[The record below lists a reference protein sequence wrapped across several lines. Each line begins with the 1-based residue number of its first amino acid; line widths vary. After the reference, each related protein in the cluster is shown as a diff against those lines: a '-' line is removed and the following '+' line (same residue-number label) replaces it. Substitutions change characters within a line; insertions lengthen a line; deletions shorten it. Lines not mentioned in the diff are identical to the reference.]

1 MYAREDAGR
10 VDEGRGL
17 DWLKRIPVG
26 QIALLLVVLAIAFG
40 GTYAGYYWY
49 SDREVEEDGETDLLV
64 PVRRGNLVNEVSISG
79 SLVYPDRETVGFDI
93 EGVIGEILVEEGDR
107 VSKGQLLAR
116 LDQETVSALDHAAAK
131 ARVDLRDAEQALI
144 DATTPPTSSAL
155 DFAKAEAAIAD
166 AEVAYRDAQKAYDD
180 IGVVTEY
187 DLARAREKVA
197 AERLALSNAEN
208 ALAETIAG
216 ADIDDI
222 ADAHS
227 AIRTATTDLDN
238 AERDEELARREWDRK
253 LQTARDAAQDSIDV
267 MGNYYQKWFGV
278 RPDDDDIARGLDEVL
293 ASWGT
298 DLESLMDPESVP
310 PLHRFPAP
318 DAAPAPSDVPWNEN
332 TLLFWLRVY
341 PGNISLTCEE
351 PLRSDTICVRP
362 DFDDEWE
369 VYKERL
375 SELDDL
381 ELEATRVLSALEET
395 VTSASEKLFNSQYSL
410 ADVLAGPDPVDLEHK
425 QRALDL
431 AKEAL
436 KVAEQELEDLH
447 SEPDPLD
454 VEAAVLDIALKAA
467 TLQQA
472 REDLLELRKVD
483 EVDPLD
489 IALFRADI
497 EAARLAL
504 AGVLTDL
511 EAIVLRAPWSG
522 IVSELP
528 AEEGQQVRVG
538 EAVVSLIDPN
548 VVEMS
553 GIVDEIDVL
562 YLREGAVATV
572 RLEALQ
578 GQTLPGVVSG
588 IATEPNSQQGVV
600 SYPLDVT
607 LEATPG
613 DQLLEGLSA
622 VASVV
627 IREENDVLLIPL
639 QALHGTFDRPA
650 VRVLGEDGEV
660 ELREIILGS
669 SDDFWTVVESGLS
682 EGETLLMQSQ
692 DASESFFGFG
702 RGFGGGATRTL
713 VVPAGGGRGR

>member
-1 MYAREDAGR
+1 MS
-10 VDEGRGL
+10 
-17 DWLKRIPVG
+17 WLKRIPLG

-49 SDREVEEDGETDLLV
+49 SDREVEEDGESELLV

-79 SLVYPDRETVGFDI
+79 SLVYPDRETLSFDI

-107 VSKGQLLAR
+107 VTEGQLLAR
-116 LDQETVSALDHAAAK
+116 LDRETVLALERDAAK

-144 DATTPPTSSAL
+144 DATAPPSPSTL
-155 DFAKAEAAIAD
+155 DFAKAEVAIAD
-166 AEVAYRDAQKAYDD
+166 AEVAYRDAQKAFQNL
-180 IGVVTEY
+180 GVVTEY
-187 DLARAREKVA
+187 DLAKAREKVA
-197 AERLALSNAEN
+197 AERLALSQAED
-208 ALAETIAG
+208 ALADTIAG
-216 ADIDDI
+216 ADTDDI

-227 AIRTATTDLDN
+227 TIRTATTDLDN

-253 LQTARDAAQDSIDV
+253 LQTARDAIQDSIDV

-293 ASWGT
+293 TSWGT
-298 DLESLMDPESVP
+298 DLESLMDPDSVP
-310 PLHRFPAP
+310 PLHRLPAP
-318 DAAPAPSDVPWNEN
+318 DAALAPSDVPWDEN

-351 PLRSDTICVRP
+351 PLPRDTICVRP

-369 VYKERL
+369 VYTERL

-381 ELEATRVLSALEET
+381 ELEATRALSALEET
-395 VTSASEKLFNSQYSL
+395 VTSASEKLFNSQYAL

-436 KVAEQELEDLH
+436 KVAEQELEDLQ

-467 TLQQA
+467 ALEQA
-472 REDLLELRKVD
+472 REDLLELRTVD

-497 EAARLAL
+497 EAARTAL

-511 EAIVLRAPWSG
+511 EAVVLRAPRRC

-528 AEEGQQVRVG
+528 VEEGRHVRVG
-538 EAVVSLIDPN
+538 DAVVSLVDPN

-562 YLREGAVATV
+562 YLQVGAIATV
-572 RLEALQ
+572 HLEALQ
-578 GQTLPGVVSG
+578 GRTLPGVVSR
-588 IATEPNSQQGVV
+588 IASEPNSQQGVV

-607 LEATPG
+607 LETTP
-613 DQLLEGLSA
+613 DTPLLEGLSA
-622 VASVV
+622 SARVV

-650 VRVLGEDGEV
+650 VRVLGEEGEV

-692 DASESFFGFG
+692 DASDSFFGFG

-713 VVPAGGGRGR
+713 IAPAGGGRGR

>member
-1 MYAREDAGR
+1 MS
-10 VDEGRGL
+10 
-17 DWLKRIPVG
+17 WLKRITLG

-49 SDREVEEDGETDLLV
+49 SDREVEEDGETELLV

-79 SLVYPDRETVGFDI
+79 SLVYPDRETLSFDI

-107 VSKGQLLAR
+107 VTEGQLLAR
-116 LDQETVSALDHAAAK
+116 LDRETVLALERAAAK
-131 ARVDLRDAEQALI
+131 ARVDLRDAEQTLI
-144 DATTPPTSSAL
+144 DATAPPSPSTL
-155 DFAKAEAAIAD
+155 DFAKAEAAIAE
-166 AEVAYRDAQKAYDD
+166 AEVAYRDAQEAHQNL
-180 IGVVTEY
+180 GVVTEY
-187 DLARAREKVA
+187 DRAKAREKVA
-197 AERLALSNAEN
+197 AERLALSQAED
-208 ALAETIAG
+208 ALADTIAG

-227 AIRTATTDLDN
+227 TIRTATTDLDN

-253 LQTARDAAQDSIDV
+253 LQTARDAIQDSIDV

-298 DLESLMDPESVP
+298 DLESLMDPDSMP
-310 PLHRFPAP
+310 PLHRLPAP
-318 DAAPAPSDVPWNEN
+318 DAAPAPSDVPWDEN

-351 PLRSDTICVRP
+351 PLPRDTICVRP

-369 VYKERL
+369 VYTERL

-381 ELEATRVLSALEET
+381 ELEAARALSALEEI
-395 VTSASEKLFNSQYSL
+395 VTSASEKLFNSQYAL

-425 QRALDL
+425 QKALDL
-431 AKEAL
+431 AREAL
-436 KVAEQELEDLH
+436 KVAEQELEDLQ

-467 TLQQA
+467 ALEQA
-472 REDLLELRKVD
+472 RADLLELRTVD

-489 IALFRADI
+489 LDLFRADI
-497 EAARLAL
+497 EAARTAL

-511 EAIVLRAPWSG
+511 EAIVLRAPRRG

-528 AEEGQQVRVG
+528 VEEGRHVRAG
-538 EAVVSLIDPN
+538 DAVVSMVDPN

-562 YLREGAVATV
+562 YLQEGAVATV
-572 RLEALQ
+572 HLEALQ
-578 GQTLPGVVSG
+578 GRTLPGVVSR
-588 IATEPNSQQGVV
+588 IASEPNSQQGVV

-607 LEATPG
+607 LETTP
-613 DQLLEGLSA
+613 DTPLLEGLSA
-622 VASVV
+622 SARVV

-650 VRVLGEDGEV
+650 VRVLGEEGEV
-660 ELREIILGS
+660 ELREVILGS

-682 EGETLLMQSQ
+682 EGDTLLMQSQ
-692 DASESFFGFG
+692 DATESFFGFG

-713 VVPAGGGRGR
+713 VAPGGGRGR